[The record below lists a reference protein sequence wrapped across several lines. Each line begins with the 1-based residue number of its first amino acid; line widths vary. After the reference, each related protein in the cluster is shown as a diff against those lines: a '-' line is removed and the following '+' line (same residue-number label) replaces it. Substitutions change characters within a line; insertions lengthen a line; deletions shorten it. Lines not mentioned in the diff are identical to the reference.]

1 MSKLQIIG
9 SKLRRTFDI
18 LVDNSEALNE
28 SPSFRLQ
35 IIKNI
40 WKSKY

>member
-1 MSKLQIIG
+1 MGKLKRIG

-18 LVDNSEALNE
+18 LIDKSDTLKER
-28 SPSFRLQ
+28 PSFRLQ

-40 WKSKY
+40 WN

>member
-1 MSKLQIIG
+1 MNKLQKIG

-18 LVDNSEALNE
+18 LMDNSDALKD

-40 WKSKY
+40 WI